1 MAFAARRRCNL
12 PGANDLLQRGA
23 GAGGGERGELCG
35 KLQRGLA
42 VRHADLPHGRRSE
55 RGVAMGEPSLQQ
67 SPDSN
72 GCAAA
77 SCRLHLHEEVQ
88 QCRAGGLRR
97 PRVAKPQERLQL
109 IASRVA
115 VARAVVEEV
124 PDFQHG
130 AQNARQRPR
139 PAGRGARRAL
149 RNELLRRA

>member
-42 VRHADLPHGRRSE
+42 VRHAD
-55 RGVAMGEPSLQQ
+55 
-67 SPDSN
+67 
-72 GCAAA
+72 
-77 SCRLHLHEEVQ
+77 LHEEVQ

-130 AQNARQRPR
+130 TQNARQRPR